1 MNGIHERIACYT
13 AVDFGARRRFPQA
26 ADKPC
31 PLINSTQDD
40 FTVS

>member
-1 MNGIHERIACYT
+1 MYERIACYT
-13 AVDFGARRRFPQA
+13 GVDFRARRRFPQE

-40 FTVS
+40 FTVN